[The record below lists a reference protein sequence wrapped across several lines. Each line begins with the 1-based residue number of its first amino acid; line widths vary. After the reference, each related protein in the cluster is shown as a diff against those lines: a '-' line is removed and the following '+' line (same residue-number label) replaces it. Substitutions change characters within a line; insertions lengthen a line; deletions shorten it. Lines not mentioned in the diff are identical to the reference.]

1 MASLY
6 YHFFSSCQTKKWYNV
21 LLLTFFSVKTNKI
34 KDMGVQICHGGE
46 EISLM
51 ATLGERLKLIRQG
64 MTQRTFAAKLG
75 IPQTT
80 LSNYEKNKCELNLAL
95 AEQITIMFGI
105 STDWLLFERGPM
117 YVSFE
122 HHGQNKITVDS
133 GAPQK
138 ALVPAMQNSPSLLPA
153 AACAEAEQAQQ
164 PQQEESI
171 AVLIKTPKSYKTNQE
186 FPTLRCMEPLPS
198 YKY

>member
-1 MASLY
+1 
-6 YHFFSSCQTKKWYNV
+6 
-21 LLLTFFSVKTNKI
+21 
-34 KDMGVQICHGGE
+34 
-46 EISLM
+46 M
-51 ATLGERLKLIRQG
+51 ATLGDRLKLIRQG

-117 YVSFE
+117 YVSFG
-122 HHGQNKITVDS
+122 HHGQNKMIVNS
-133 GAPQK
+133 NAPQK
-138 ALVPAMQNSPSLLPA
+138 ALVPVMHNSPSLLPA

-164 PQQEESI
+164 QQPQQGEST
-171 AVLIKTPKSYKTNQE
+171 AVFVNLPKSYQINQK

-198 YKY
+198 YNYKY